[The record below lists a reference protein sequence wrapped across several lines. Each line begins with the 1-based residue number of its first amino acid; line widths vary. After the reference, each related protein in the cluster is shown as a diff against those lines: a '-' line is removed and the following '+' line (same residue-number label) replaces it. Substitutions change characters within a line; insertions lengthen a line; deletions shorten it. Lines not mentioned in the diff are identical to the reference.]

1 MARILI
7 AEDEA
12 GIRLLVARA
21 LSLEGH
27 DVVTVEDGEEAA
39 RTLWARAGIQV
50 LPGAY
55 LSREV
60 DGHNPGRGFIRVA
73 LVADADATEPA
84 LQRLRAV
91 LYDETTGGEG

>member
-1 MARILI
+1 M
-7 AEDEA
+7 
-12 GIRLLVARA
+12 
-21 LSLEGH
+21 
-27 DVVTVEDGEEAA
+27 EDGEAAA
-39 RTLWARAGIQV
+39 RRLWAEAGVQV

-55 LSREV
+55 LSRDV

-73 LVADADATEPA
+73 LVADADQTEAA

>member
-1 MARILI
+1 MAATSSARPVLSSTGGARSI
-7 AEDEA
+7 A
-12 GIRLLVARA
+12 R
-21 LSLEGH
+21 
-27 DVVTVEDGEEAA
+27 EEAA